1 VLVTDASTAVLQKLV
16 PRIVESSVRRTDV
29 AQAVWRVVRRDG
41 LEGAS
46 VRAVAGE
53 AGLSMGSLRHY
64 FPSQSELHLFAMQLV
79 MDRIRA
85 RIEAMPAT
93 TDPRRW
99 ASAVLEQ
106 MLPMDADRR
115 AESEVWLAFSAR
127 ALVDPAL
134 GALRDEGWDLLR
146 EVCRNLV
153 RRFESA
159 PDLDAEVE
167 AARLHAL
174 VDGLLVHG
182 VLRPAHAAPSTL
194 RQVLAGH
201 LDGLVQAPA
210 GR

>member
-1 VLVTDASTAVLQKLV
+1 V
-16 PRIVESSVRRTDV
+16 PRNVETSVRRRDV
-29 AQAVWRVVRRDG
+29 AEAVWRVVRGEG

-46 VRAVAGE
+46 VRAVAAE
-53 AGLSMGSLRHY
+53 AGLSMGSLRHF
-64 FPSQSELHLFAMQLV
+64 FPSQSELHVFAMRLV

-85 RIEAMPAT
+85 RVEALPAT
-93 TDPRRW
+93 SDPHRW
-99 ASAVLEQ
+99 AMAVLEQ

-146 EVCRNLV
+146 QVCHNLV
-153 RRFESA
+153 HRFADAGEPA
-159 PDLDAEVE
+159 PHLEAEVE

-182 VLRPAHAAPSTL
+182 VLRPARTDPAAL
-194 RQVLAGH
+194 RRVLARH
-201 LDGLVQAPA
+201 LDELIQQPA
-210 GR
+210 G

>member
-1 VLVTDASTAVLQKLV
+1 MPRSVETTA
-16 PRIVESSVRRTDV
+16 RRTDV
-29 AQAVWRVVRRDG
+29 AEAVWRVVRHEG

-46 VRAVAGE
+46 VRTVAGE

-64 FPSQSELHLFAMQLV
+64 FPSQSELHVFAMRLV
-79 MDRIRA
+79 IDRIRS
-85 RIEAMPAT
+85 RVEMLPAT
-93 TDPRRW
+93 SDPRRW
-99 ASAVLEQ
+99 AIGVLEQ

-146 EVCRNLV
+146 EVCHNLV
-153 RRFESA
+153 RRFVDAGALA
-159 PDLDAEVE
+159 PDLDAETE

-182 VLRPAHAAPSTL
+182 VLRPARADPPTL
-194 RQVLAGH
+194 RLALTRH
-201 LDGLVQAPA
+201 LDGLVS
-210 GR
+210 G

>member
-1 VLVTDASTAVLQKLV
+1 VLQKLV
-16 PRIVESSVRRTDV
+16 PRIVESAVRRTDV
-29 AQAVWRVVRRDG
+29 AEAVWRVVRREG

-79 MDRIRA
+79 IDRIRA
-85 RIEAMPAT
+85 RVEALPAT
-93 TDPRRW
+93 ADPRRW
-99 ASAVLEQ
+99 AVAVLEQ

-153 RRFESA
+153 RRFEPA

-167 AARLHAL
+167 AGRLHAL

-182 VLRPAHAAPSTL
+182 VLRPARADPSTL
-194 RQVLAGH
+194 RQVLGRH
-201 LDGLVQAPA
+201 LDGLVQLPVVE
-210 GR
+210 

>member
-1 VLVTDASTAVLQKLV
+1 VLERGV
-16 PRIVESSVRRTDV
+16 PRSVEESVRRRDV
-29 AQAVWRVVRRDG
+29 AEAVWRVVRRDG

-64 FPSQSELHLFAMQLV
+64 FPSQSELHVFAMRLV
-79 MDRIRA
+79 TDRIRA
-85 RIEAMPAT
+85 RVEALPAT
-93 TDPRRW
+93 RDPRHR
-99 ASAVLEQ
+99 AMGVLEQ

-146 EVCRNLV
+146 EVCHNLV
-153 RRFESA
+153 HRFVDA
-159 PDLDAEVE
+159 GVLAAGRDAEVE

-182 VLRPAHAAPSTL
+182 VLRPARADPATL
-194 RQVLAGH
+194 RQVLAQH
-201 LDGLVQAPA
+201 LDGLVQPPVVE
-210 GR
+210 

>member
-1 VLVTDASTAVLQKLV
+1 VLERGV
-16 PRIVESSVRRTDV
+16 PRSVEESVRRRDV
-29 AQAVWRVVRRDG
+29 AEAVWRVVRRDG

-64 FPSQSELHLFAMQLV
+64 FPSQSELHVFAMRLV
-79 MDRIRA
+79 TDRIRA
-85 RIEAMPAT
+85 RVEALPST
-93 TDPRRW
+93 PDPRHR
-99 ASAVLEQ
+99 AMGVLEQ

-127 ALVDPAL
+127 ALIDPEL

-146 EVCRNLV
+146 EVCDNLV
-153 RRFESA
+153 RRFADAGALA
-159 PDLDAEVE
+159 PGIDPDVE

-182 VLRPAHAAPSTL
+182 VLRPSRADPSTL
-194 RQVLAGH
+194 RQVLARH
-201 LDGLVQAPA
+201 LDALV
-210 GR
+210 R

>member
-1 VLVTDASTAVLQKLV
+1 MLERGV
-16 PRIVESSVRRTDV
+16 PRSVEESVRRRDV
-29 AQAVWRVVRRDG
+29 AEAVWRVVRRDG

-64 FPSQSELHLFAMQLV
+64 FPSQSELHVFAMRLV
-79 MDRIRA
+79 TDRIRA
-85 RIEAMPAT
+85 RVEALPSTA
-93 TDPRRW
+93 DPRDR
-99 ASAVLEQ
+99 AMGVLEQ

-146 EVCRNLV
+146 EVCHNLV
-153 RRFESA
+153 LRFVDAGVLA
-159 PDLDAEVE
+159 PGRDAEVE
-167 AARLHAL
+167 AAGLHAL

-182 VLRPAHAAPSTL
+182 VLRPSRADPSTL
-194 RQVLAGH
+194 RQVLARH
-201 LDGLVQAPA
+201 LDTLV
-210 GR
+210 R

>member
-1 VLVTDASTAVLQKLV
+1 MLERDV
-16 PRIVESSVRRTDV
+16 PRSVEESVRRRDV
-29 AQAVWRVVRRDG
+29 AEAVWRVVRRDG

-64 FPSQSELHLFAMQLV
+64 FPSQSELHVFAMRLV
-79 MDRIRA
+79 TDRIRG
-85 RIEAMPAT
+85 RVEALPAA
-93 TDPRRW
+93 DPWHW
-99 ASAVLEQ
+99 AMSVLEQ

-134 GALRDEGWDLLR
+134 GELRDEGWDLLR
-146 EVCRNLV
+146 EVCDNLV
-153 RRFESA
+153 RRFADAGALA
-159 PDLDAEVE
+159 PDLDPDVE

-182 VLRPAHAAPSTL
+182 VLRPSRADPSTL
-194 RQVLAGH
+194 RQVLARH
-201 LDGLVQAPA
+201 LDTLV
-210 GR
+210 R

>member
-1 VLVTDASTAVLQKLV
+1 VKTSA
-16 PRIVESSVRRTDV
+16 RRTDV
-29 AQAVWRVVRRDG
+29 AEAVWRVVRREG

-46 VRAVAGE
+46 VRTVAVE

-64 FPSQSELHLFAMQLV
+64 FPSQSELHLFAMRLV
-79 MDRIRA
+79 IDRIRV
-85 RIEAMPAT
+85 RVEALPAT
-93 TDPRRW
+93 PDPQRL
-99 ASAVLEQ
+99 ALQVLEE

-146 EVCRNLV
+146 EVCRNLIGHFADAGV
-153 RRFESA
+153 LAS
-159 PDLDAEVE
+159 DLDAEVE

-182 VLRPAHAAPSTL
+182 VLRPARVDPSVL
-194 RQVLAGH
+194 RRVLARH
-201 LDGLVQAPA
+201 LDTLVEDAVA
-210 GR
+210 GGAAE